1 VDRKFRHAGS
11 LIKMDWV
18 LRGNLRTAHLT
29 NARGVFLALL
39 AVSSKPNTSTFSF
52 ILIKDIATDSIT
64 SPLTTRT

>member
-1 VDRKFRHAGS
+1 
-11 LIKMDWV
+11 MDWV